1 MSTSLNKNINLL
13 YLLIFLW
20 VINIYCLDILNKT
33 YESDR
38 IMSTVTELN
47 PSYHTAE
54 SVKTKRVDNKKFTN
68 PTKSKS
74 FHRRGDLIEADQ
86 NGVMK
91 MKAILNNT
99 ALLPCRPDKKLLT
112 ENGIDETAKGTLLW
126 KKTKTNEYLIH
137 NNRRLHPDTRYIL
150 DMSSFDQTVLDLRID
165 RVQRTDEGEYVC
177 LYSNG
182 QTVYK
187 QRVYLNVLVPPVI
200 SENSSSSTRVIAH
213 EGEAIV
219 LQCKAWGVPEP
230 IITWYLTPKE
240 GRQYRIYEA
249 TDKRFTIKP
258 NQLIISNITRDLQGI
273 YKCLAQNGLEQNAW
287 RVIDLDVR
295 YPPTIEMANLK
306 LGQLLRGTTMVRAVI
321 AGNPINLFYWEF
333 EGRPIHGPNSNC
345 LVPMPNE
352 KYCILIDKAN
362 SKHGI
367 IRTTLFIANLT
378 LANYGYYTCVVET
391 PFGTFRNST
400 EIFRTYSST
409 SATWDNP
416 YGNNYEH
423 HVSSTMTNYHGS
435 YEKMSEKL
443 NKRATYLTQ
452 DRLQPSS
459 YSTTVTG
466 QYDFNLIS
474 SSNSRNQRHQPIC
487 PTCLKYQNMKDSTTI
502 SPHIMMTM
510 NTFSDYNYLTNLS
523 YTLKVSLS
531 TFHLVWLNIFIT
543 LLYYCFI
550 GNLNNA

>member
-1 MSTSLNKNINLL
+1 MPTLL
-13 YLLIFLW
+13 YIFLRLSH
-20 VINIYCLDILNKT
+20 ILLFICLTDIFCLDILKKVENNSVILPTNHTVNALLNKNG
-33 YESDR
+33 
-38 IMSTVTELN
+38 STKVKSFRKIRTQNN
-47 PSYHTAE
+47 P
-54 SVKTKRVDNKKFTN
+54 
-68 PTKSKS
+68 KSK
-74 FHRRGDLIEADQ
+74 FLYRRSDLIDSDK
-86 NGVMK
+86 NDIIK
-91 MKAILNNT
+91 MKAVLNHT

-112 ENGIDETAKGTLLW
+112 ENGVDENTKGTLLW
-126 KKTKTNEYLIH
+126 KRTKTNDYLIH

-150 DMSSFDQTVLDLRID
+150 DMSSFDQTILDLRID

-213 EGEAIV
+213 EGEAVV

-258 NQLIISNITRDLQGI
+258 NQLIISNITRDLHGT

-287 RVIDLDVR
+287 RVIDIDVR

-345 LVPMPNE
+345 LIPLPNE

-378 LANYGYYTCVVET
+378 TANYGYYTCVVES

-400 EIFRTYSST
+400 EVFRTYSSPST
-409 SATWDNP
+409 TWDNP
-416 YGNNYEH
+416 FGGSYEH
-423 HVSSTMTNYHGS
+423 HTPSLLTNYQGS

-459 YSTTVTG
+459 SFSSMPSSLGQSDYSS
-466 QYDFNLIS
+466 IS
-474 SSNSRNQRHQPIC
+474 ATSAINHQKPPVCSSCS
-487 PTCLKYQNMKDSTTI
+487 KYKSSKDSTTN
-502 SPHIMMTM
+502 SPNTRMMHPF
-510 NTFSDYNYLTNLS
+510 NDYAYFRNFSHTV
-523 YTLKVSLS
+523 KFSLS
-531 TFHLVWLNIFIT
+531 TFHLLVLNIFT
-543 LLYYCFI
+543 LIIYKYL
-550 GNLNNA
+550 L

>member
-1 MSTSLNKNINLL
+1 MSPN
-13 YLLIFLW
+13 
-20 VINIYCLDILNKT
+20 
-33 YESDR
+33 
-38 IMSTVTELN
+38 
-47 PSYHTAE
+47 
-54 SVKTKRVDNKKFTN
+54 
-68 PTKSKS
+68 
-74 FHRRGDLIEADQ
+74 
-86 NGVMK
+86 
-91 MKAILNNT
+91 
-99 ALLPCRPDKKLLT
+99 KKLLT
-112 ENGIDETAKGTLLW
+112 ENGIDDNTKGTLLW
-126 KKTKTNEYLIH
+126 KRTKTNDYLIH

-150 DMSSFDQTVLDLRID
+150 DMSSFDQTILDLRID

-187 QRVYLNVLVPPVI
+187 QRVYLSILVPPVI

-213 EGEAIV
+213 EGEAVV

-258 NQLIISNITRDLQGI
+258 NQLIISNITRDLHGT

-345 LVPMPNE
+345 LIPMPNE

-367 IRTTLFIANLT
+367 VRTTLFIANLT
-378 LANYGYYTCVVET
+378 AANYGYYTCVVES

-400 EIFRTYSST
+400 EVFRTYSSPA
-409 SATWDNP
+409 STWDNP
-416 YGNNYEH
+416 FGASYEH
-423 HVSSTMTNYHGS
+423 HVPSLLTNYQGS

-452 DRLQPSS
+452 DRLKPSLS
-459 YSTTVTG
+459 SSAVENNYAS
-466 QYDFNLIS
+466 IS
-474 SSNSRNQRHQPIC
+474 SVSSFNQRQPPVC
-487 PTCLKYQNMKDSTTI
+487 PSCSKYKGSKDSI
-502 SPHIMMTM
+502 SILPNPRTM
-510 NTFSDYNYLTNLS
+510 IPSNEYGYLSNLS
-523 YTLKVSLS
+523 YSLRIPLS
-531 TFHLVWLNIFIT
+531 LFDLLLLNVFISVMCK
-543 LLYYCFI
+543 YFS
-550 GNLNNA
+550 

>member
-1 MSTSLNKNINLL
+1 MSSSLNKNIRLSCLL
-13 YLLIFLW
+13 FIAWLIDM
-20 VINIYCLDILNKT
+20 YCLDILKDIYVNDQNNSVNQLT
-33 YESDR
+33 
-38 IMSTVTELN
+38 N
-47 PSYHTAE
+47 PSDHITE
-54 SVKTKRVDNKKFTN
+54 PMKTKRQNKLKLSN
-68 PTKSKS
+68 PIKSQSLHK
-74 FHRRGDLIEADQ
+74 RGDFMDSDQ
-86 NGVMK
+86 NDITK
-91 MKAILNNT
+91 MKAVLNKT
-99 ALLPCRPDKKLLT
+99 ALLPCRPDRQLLSV
-112 ENGIDETAKGTLLW
+112 NGIDENTKGTLLW
-126 KKTKTNEYLIH
+126 KRTKTNEYLIH

-150 DMSSFDQTVLDLRID
+150 DMSSFDQTILDLRID

-182 QTVYK
+182 ETVYK

-213 EGEAIV
+213 EGEKVI

-249 TDKRFTIKP
+249 TDKRFIIEP
-258 NQLIISNITRDLQGI
+258 NQLMISNITRDLQGT

-287 RVIDLDVR
+287 RIIELDVR

-333 EGRPIHGPNSNC
+333 NGRPIHGPNSNC

-362 SKHGI
+362 SKHGV

-378 LANYGYYTCVVET
+378 IANYGQYTCVVET

-400 EIFRTYSST
+400 EIFRTYSSPST
-409 SATWDNP
+409 TWDNS
-416 YGNNYEH
+416 YAGNYEH
-423 HVSSTMTNYHGS
+423 RVPSLLTNYQGS

-443 NKRATYLTQ
+443 NDFNSLLSTTSTINQ
-452 DRLQPSS
+452 QQPSS
-459 YSTTVTG
+459 S
-466 QYDFNLIS
+466 L
-474 SSNSRNQRHQPIC
+474 C
-487 PTCLKYQNMKDSTTI
+487 PTCLNYQQKQMNDLTTLK
-502 SPHIMMTM
+502 PNLLTL
-510 NTFSDYNYLTNLS
+510 NNFNDYNYLRNLS
-523 YTLKVSLS
+523 STLKCSCI
-531 TFHLVWLNIFIT
+531 TFHLLWLNIFT
-543 LLYYCFI
+543 SFLYYYYNYHYNCFV
-550 GNLNNA
+550 